1 MTAINFHSPL
11 QDSYVVAIRQALS
24 SESGPQGNATNVG
37 DRTTSPEPVSASEE
51 VSRTFD
57 YLLTNYGDAMRRL
70 AD

>member
-11 QDSYVVAIRQALS
+11 EDSWVAAVRQALS
-24 SESGPQGNATNVG
+24 AESETQGNATNVG
-37 DRTTSPEPVSASEE
+37 DPTTSPEPVLASAEI
-51 VSRTFD
+51 SRTFD